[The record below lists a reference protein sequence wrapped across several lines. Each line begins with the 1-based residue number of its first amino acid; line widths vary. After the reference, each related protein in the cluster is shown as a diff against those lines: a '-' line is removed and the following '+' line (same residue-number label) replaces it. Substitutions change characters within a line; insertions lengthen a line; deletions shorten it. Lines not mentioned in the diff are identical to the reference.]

1 MGVFT
6 MLTALHSRPTEL
18 DVGPISYH
26 RDNRSNSTKITPWFQ
41 WAHFVTIKG
50 PFFRPPPPST
60 GLLPPPPPPPPTATK
75 NINIAYG
82 RFYHVYRVSQ
92 SASVSSSLPN
102 SATRRRRAKNSIL
115 FFKEKKKRK
124 KRKNDRVLCFAFE
137 LFCSVNNFKIL
148 TKKQNKTKQKR
159 KKRKQKEK
167 LLEVVAGFD
176 PRTSGVWIPHLTA
189 ELPKP
194 TVIYFDIKYQF
205 ISNMASRTIRPLTYA
220 IPQFPF

>member
-1 MGVFT
+1 MFT
-6 MLTALHSRPTEL
+6 GYHSRHQSVVRCQIQQP
-18 DVGPISYH
+18 DDDGQ
-26 RDNRSNSTKITPWFQ
+26 K
-41 WAHFVTIKG
+41 
-50 PFFRPPPPST
+50 
-60 GLLPPPPPPPPTATK
+60 
-75 NINIAYG
+75 IAYY
-82 RFYHVYRVSQ
+82 F
-92 SASVSSSLPN
+92 L
-102 SATRRRRAKNSIL
+102 
-115 FFKEKKKRK
+115 KKKKKK